1 MIISE
6 VLKRKSDVRQ
16 IFIISKTT
24 SLKIRNIFL
33 CHPWNNSNHPDWKII
48 TAAIFLKVKSAQCCN
63 KGFTCWQSR
72 GAPLVDLVRNISGP
86 SIPALLEVTPLGSWW
101 GDVSLRWTNGQVDPD
116 SDRRDYG
123 MEKP

>member
-6 VLKRKSDVRQ
+6 VLKKKSDVRQ

-33 CHPWNNSNHPDWKII
+33 CHPWNNSNHPDWKNI
-48 TAAIFLKVKSAQCCN
+48 TAAIFLKVTVLQQ
-63 KGFTCWQSR
+63 GFYMLAKQ

-116 SDRRDYG
+116 SDRRDHG
-123 MEKP
+123 MDKS